1 MHPHA
6 GQPAAHDIAGQPWR
20 TSADTMLRRDDTTR
34 YLCAA
39 AHLSSDF
46 ADQAIREYLLEP
58 TRPMPP
64 SPGVDTAAVLN
75 EAIAGRVRRMLRDG
89 AVVLLAV
96 PVVFTAPLTWLLVW
110 VAVAAGLSV
119 ATANARQKR
128 ERGDET
134 VPAEGALQRKLA
146 AAAAGFAILILVA
159 IYVGRRVNGPDD
171 TRDLGF
177 DVPAPDHM
185 VRNVFALLLVLAI
198 AAVLTADRVAVW
210 KALTARFRRVG
221 GSGYDTGPRH
231 IHNYAPSRQN
241 EQVARVRQ
249 AQRQHADRRWEH
261 PDGGPD
267 VPLTVY
273 RGYSPFVG
281 AGVEVRPWSTATSL
295 IPLPEGPEH
304 ALPGEAGAQP
314 PIPASRSGDEPRG
327 LSTTALYDRVR
338 AEITELIRST
348 PLTPSARLRDLTV
361 SGEVIASAEEL
372 LDHREDPSAR
382 LFLPSLDGPPSRWLP
397 ADEAARLRADPKE
410 WARYYQ
416 CLRVETWDRE
426 LVVSVFLHLAVD
438 HSTLYVEWTP
448 CLLMPIQRPFRAIDN
463 LSSSQLVPVWQGLV
477 RLLQLP
483 ASLPSRV
490 LHLSRWLRPL
500 PVERGVSNPARY
512 GSLRSI
518 RELAADGDVH
528 NYLQRADVD
537 RYLKILESRF
547 VLVISRILREF
558 GYSSL
563 EFDRQAAAV
572 VTNNVFVESNFN
584 APVVTGGRVGG
595 NVTSSGAM
603 TVPAPAARPTR
614 QG

>member
-477 RLLQLP
+477 RLTAQHPRAGRGRGRAQLP
-483 ASLPSRV
+483 AARRRGPVPEDPGEQVRAGDQPDPARVRV
-490 LHLSRWLRPL
+490 LLAGVRPAGR
-500 PVERGVSNPARY
+500 RGRDQQRVR
-512 GSLRSI
+512 
-518 RELAADGDVH
+518 REQ
-528 NYLQRADVD
+528 LQRAGGD
-537 RYLKILESRF
+537 RWPRRWQRDQQRGDDSTGAR
-547 VLVISRILREF
+547 RPPDPARMRPCPPAREITSPATSTPRWSP
-558 GYSSL
+558 G
-563 EFDRQAAAV
+563 AV
-572 VTNNVFVESNFN
+572 ST
-584 APVVTGGRVGG
+584 AT
-595 NVTSSGAM
+595 
-603 TVPAPAARPTR
+603 
-614 QG
+614 

>member
-20 TSADTMLRRDDTTR
+20 TSADTLLRRDDTTR

-281 AGVEVRPWSTATSL
+281 AGVEVRPWSSATSL

-327 LSTTALYDRVR
+327 LSNTALYDRVR

-416 CLRVETWDRE
+416 CLR
-426 LVVSVFLHLAVD
+426 
-438 HSTLYVEWTP
+438 
-448 CLLMPIQRPFRAIDN
+448 
-463 LSSSQLVPVWQGLV
+463 
-477 RLLQLP
+477 
-483 ASLPSRV
+483 
-490 LHLSRWLRPL
+490 
-500 PVERGVSNPARY
+500 VERGVSNPARY